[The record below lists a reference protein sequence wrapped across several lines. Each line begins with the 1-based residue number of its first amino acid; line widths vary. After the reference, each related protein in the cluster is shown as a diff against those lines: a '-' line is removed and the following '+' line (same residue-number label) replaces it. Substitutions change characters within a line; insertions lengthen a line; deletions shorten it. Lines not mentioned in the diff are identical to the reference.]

1 MLASNSR
8 SGCESGRFQVAGATL
23 IYLIL
28 SFGFG
33 LKNDSVLMEDWMT
46 YATVMVSLALDE
58 SNEARLEV
66 AGQFAERFEAGIV
79 GVAASEFNPPLYF
92 TSGQFAQDLIDEGR
106 ASIIKRIG
114 ELEAQFRAAMK
125 SRAGHVEWRSAVDF
139 PARHIVREA
148 RCADIIVSGG
158 DRGAFSD
165 PLVLA
170 SPKDLVMQ
178 AGRPL
183 LVVPD
188 TVKWIDLRSV
198 LVAWKDTAEARRAIA
213 DALPLLRK
221 AKYITVAEIVEKDGS
236 RQAAAS
242 RVRDVVAWLSRHN
255 VSASELVPEANGDR
269 DAREQLDGLAA
280 DVGAGVI
287 VAGAYGHSRFREL
300 ILGGMTQHLIT
311 QSARC
316 VVLSH

>member
-1 MLASNSR
+1 
-8 SGCESGRFQVAGATL
+8 
-23 IYLIL
+23 
-28 SFGFG
+28 
-33 LKNDSVLMEDWMT
+33 MT
-46 YATVMVSLALDE
+46 YATLMVSLALDE

-66 AGQFAERFEAGIV
+66 AGQIAERFDAGIV
-79 GVAASEFNPPLYF
+79 GVVASEFSPPLYF

-106 ASIIKRIG
+106 ASINKRIG
-114 ELEAQFRAAMK
+114 ELEVQFREAIK
-125 SRAGHVEWRSAVDF
+125 SRAKHVEWRSAVDF
-139 PARHIVREA
+139 PARYILQEA
-148 RCADIIVSGG
+148 RCADLIVSGG

-165 PLVLA
+165 PLALA

-183 LVVPD
+183 LIVPD
-188 TVKWIDLRSV
+188 AVKWIDLRSV
-198 LVAWKDTAEARRAIA
+198 LVAWKDTSEARRAIA
-213 DALPLLRK
+213 DSLPLLRK
-221 AKYITVAEIVEKDGS
+221 AKYITVAEILEEDGN
-236 RQAAAS
+236 REAALS
-242 RVRDVVAWLSRHN
+242 RVRDVVAWLSRHG
-255 VSASELVPEANGDR
+255 VSASELVPEANRDR
-269 DAREQLDGLAA
+269 NAREQLDGMAA